1 MAKILEGELIA
12 KNVKVA
18 IVVSRFNEII
28 TKSLLDGACNA
39 LTRHGVA
46 DDAITVIWVPGA
58 FEIPLAS
65 KKAAESGTY
74 SAVITLGAVIQG
86 DTPHFDQVV
95 NGVTSGVARV
105 SLDTGVPVVYG
116 VLTTNTVDQAM
127 DRAGIKLGNKGAE
140 AAVTAIEMI
149 NLIQKI

>member
-1 MAKILEGELIA
+1 MAKIVEGELIA
-12 KNVKVA
+12 QNVQIA

-28 TKSLLDGACNA
+28 TKSLLDGACNS
-39 LTRHGVA
+39 LTRHGIS
-46 DDAITVIWVPGA
+46 DDSITIIWVPGA

-65 KKAAESGTY
+65 QKAATSGKFA
-74 SAVITLGAVIQG
+74 AVITLGAVIQG

-95 NGVTSGVARV
+95 SGVTSGVAKV

-149 NLIQKI
+149 NLIKKI

>member
-1 MAKILEGELIA
+1 MAKIVEGELIA
-12 KNVKVA
+12 QNAKIA
-18 IVVSRFNEII
+18 IIISRFNEVI
-28 TKSLLDGACNA
+28 TKSLLDGAINS

-46 DDAITVIWVPGA
+46 DDSISVIWVPGA

-65 KKAAESGTY
+65 QKAATSGSY
-74 SAVITLGAVIQG
+74 DAVITLGAVIQG

-95 NGVTSGVARV
+95 AGVTSGVAKV
-105 SLDTGVPVVYG
+105 SLDTGVPVIFG

-149 NLIQKI
+149 NLLKKI